1 MVTFC
6 CRLEYWII
14 FSLVSSC
21 LLFTVKI
28 SSLAPTVVR
37 LRDYLTF
44 INVAYQNH
52 ATLQFTP
59 DCLINII
66 FSVFLLRQNSFELF
80 RFWSN
85 LEKLFQGKNTSEEIP
100 YKCENTDL
108 LNRPTSWIDR
118 FRTADLFNSET
129 VNQLNWDT
137 NQLIN
142 RLISTAKVGVLFRQL
157 ADRPARTLI
166 K

>member
-1 MVTFC
+1 MKGEILRSTPN
-6 CRLEYWII
+6 RLERPLAFIWLTLNYLKTAVTIWYTYK
-14 FSLVSSC
+14 V
-21 LLFTVKI
+21 LLFTVKM

-100 YKCENTDL
+100 YKCEKTDL
-108 LNRPTSWIDR
+108 LNRPIP
-118 FRTADLFNSET
+118 NC
-129 VNQLNWDT
+129 
-137 NQLIN
+137 
-142 RLISTAKVGVLFRQL
+142 
-157 ADRPARTLI
+157 
-166 K
+166 